1 MSLASAPCALLA
13 LFFFSKAT
21 HAAAV
26 PVPVN
31 SSTISATSSGL
42 PSTITQAPN
51 LPISEQVV
59 PINTCSYY
67 NSTISNY
74 QWNDPWCSIQAGTV
88 QLTYWPTDTNYSY
101 PATVY
106 DSQLDYTFTSPSV
119 YMVVNTIYGWNPC
132 GPLGPTTSNAI
143 FGFDLTDVST
153 LVPYDDETAT
163 TRRKTRQLYLSD
175 LGKDCPATQDSA
187 AVTNTHPVKNAD
199 SRCNPNLIIPPAIK
213 SLGLPYWN
221 HCGNVGNKFGLF
233 DPPYAME
240 ALDGLFPVTTT
251 SATVTPPAA
260 PSTSAATVPTVVPD
274 LPTSTAAAPEPTAT
288 TAVSV
293 PTPDAPVVVE
303 PTTPETT
310 AVSVTTPETPVVDEP
325 TPDTPVVVAPVV
337 PVTVEASSA
346 AAPVVSIPVDASS
359 VAAPTSPQ
367 QVVSLGSAGF
377 EVIHSEGAVPS
388 TYVVPAIGATEV
400 GVGVAPAS
408 VVVYQGHTL
417 TAGGA
422 AATVTNPVE
431 VVSSGNAVGTD
442 SPTEADNATATT
454 SPVYGASAN
463 KVLGSTVCLG
473 ASFFVAV
480 LML

>member
-13 LFFFSKAT
+13 LFFFTKAT

-26 PVPVN
+26 AVPVN
-31 SSTISATSSGL
+31 SSTVSATSSGL

-51 LPISEQVV
+51 LPISEQVI

-67 NSTISNY
+67 NSTISQY

-88 QLTYWPTDTNYSY
+88 QLSYWPTDTNYSY

-106 DSQLDYTFTSPSV
+106 NSQLDYTFSSPSV

-143 FGFDLTDVST
+143 FAFDITDVST

-163 TRRKTRQLYLSD
+163 TRRSTRQLYLSD
-175 LGKDCPATQDSA
+175 LGKNCPATQDSD

-199 SRCNPNLIIPPAIK
+199 SRCNPNLIIPVEIK
-213 SLGLPYWN
+213 RMGTPYWN

-251 SATVTPPAA
+251 SATVDPPAA
-260 PSTSAATVPTVVPD
+260 PSTSAATGPTAVPD
-274 LPTSTAAAPEPTAT
+274 LPTSTTDAFLEPTAT
-288 TAVSV
+288 TAVS
-293 PTPDAPVVVE
+293 E
-303 PTTPETT
+303 PGETTAVSEPTPETT
-310 AVSVTTPETPVVDEP
+310 AEAAPPVSVPVE
-325 TPDTPVVVAPVV
+325 
-337 PVTVEASSA
+337 
-346 AAPVVSIPVDASS
+346 ASS
-359 VAAPTSPQ
+359 VAAPVVPVPVEVSSAAAQTVPQ
-367 QVVSLGSAGF
+367 QVVSLGTAGF

-388 TYVVPAIGATEV
+388 TYVVPAVGATEA
-400 GVGVAPAS
+400 GVGVSPPS
-408 VVVYQGHTL
+408 VVVYQGQTL

-431 VVSSGNAVGTD
+431 VVQSGNAVGTET
-442 SPTEADNATATT
+442 PTGGDNATSTT
-454 SPVYGASAN
+454 SPVYPASAN
-463 KVLGSTVCLG
+463 KVLGSTALLG
-473 ASFFVAV
+473 AGFLVAV
-480 LML
+480 LIL